1 MTETA
6 AGPES
11 GAARPV
17 WEPAYIGVGSNL
29 DHPGRRVVEAID
41 RLAGLPGSRL
51 VGRSR
56 LYDSAPVGF
65 ADQPPFVNA
74 VAALVTR
81 LSMLNLFAAL
91 RDLERQLG
99 KTPPEVRFGPRLIDL
114 DLLVYGQAS
123 LESDAL
129 VVPHPRLHERA
140 FVLYPLSDI
149 APDLWLP
156 GRGRVATLA
165 ATADGNGVSPVAREN
180 E

>member
-1 MTETA
+1 M
-6 AGPES
+6 
-11 GAARPV
+11 
-17 WEPAYIGVGSNL
+17 
-29 DHPGRRVVEAID
+29 D
-41 RLAGLPGSRL
+41 RLDGLPDSRL

-56 LYDSAPVGF
+56 LYDTSPIGF

-74 VAALVTR
+74 VAAVLTR
-81 LSMLNLFAAL
+81 LPILELFAAL

-99 KTPPEVRFGPRLIDL
+99 KVPPAVRFGPRLIDL
-114 DLLVYGQAS
+114 DLLLYGQTALDS
-123 LESDAL
+123 PDL

-165 ATADGNGVSPVAREN
+165 AAVDGNGVSPAAREN